1 MIKHTEH
8 PDLEKQYNA
17 IGTPFLYLDKQKF
30 LKNLTRMRSHMSK
43 LGTPLR
49 PHFKTVKSLDAL
61 PYLINSLED
70 SITVSTLEEA
80 EQLANYGCKNILYA
94 VGISQEKLL
103 RVEQLL
109 KRGIS
114 IVVLLD
120 SMEQVD
126 FVNTY
131 CQEHEC
137 VISCLIEI
145 DCDGHRGGVSAD
157 SEALI
162 AMAKSLDKGFA
173 DFKGVMLHAGES
185 YHCSSQEAL
194 NQSASNE
201 VTTAQLAAKRLELVG
216 IHCEIVSIG
225 STPTAC
231 SYTNTNGIT
240 EVRAGV
246 YSLFDLVMHQ
256 LGVCTLN
263 DIAISVVSS
272 VIGHNKSKGQIF
284 VDAGWMAL
292 SLDKGHDEQCYGVV
306 LQPNGQES
314 QILKVVQVN
323 QEHGILEAAS
333 GSEIDFECFPIGSR
347 VHIVPNHA
355 CSTSAMHSQY
365 HVFDLVEGQIE
376 QWQRI
381 SGW

>member
-1 MIKHTEH
+1 M
-8 PDLEKQYNA
+8 
-17 IGTPFLYLDKQKF
+17 
-30 LKNLTRMRSHMSK
+30 
-43 LGTPLR
+43 
-49 PHFKTVKSLDAL
+49 
-61 PYLINSLED
+61 
-70 SITVSTLEEA
+70 
-80 EQLANYGCKNILYA
+80 
-94 VGISQEKLL
+94 
-103 RVEQLL
+103 
-109 KRGIS
+109 S

-162 AMAKSLDKGFA
+162 ALAKSLDKGFA

-201 VTTAQLAAKRLELVG
+201 VATAQLAAKRLESVG
-216 IHCEIVSIG
+216 IYCEIVSVG

-231 SYTNTNGIT
+231 SYTNTSGIT

-246 YSLFDLVMHQ
+246 YSLFDLVMHR

-272 VIGHNKSKGQIF
+272 VIGHNKSRGQIF

-306 LQPNGQES
+306 LQPNGQEN
-314 QILKVVQVN
+314 QILKVMQVN

-355 CSTSAMHSQY
+355 CSTSAMHSKY
-365 HVFDLVEGQIE
+365 YVFDLVEGQIE
-376 QWQRI
+376 QWQRV

>member
-272 VIGHNKSKGQIF
+272 VIGHNKSRRQIF

>member
-30 LKNLTRMRSHMSK
+30 LNNLTQMCSHISK
-43 LGTPLR
+43 LDTSLR

-61 PYLINSLED
+61 PYLIDSLED
-70 SITVSTLEEA
+70 PITVSTLEEA
-80 EQLANYGCKNILYA
+80 EQLANYGCKDILYA

-131 CQEHEC
+131 SQEHEC

-201 VTTAQLAAKRLELVG
+201 VATAQLAAKRLELVG

-231 SYTNTNGIT
+231 SYTNTSGIT

-272 VIGHNKSKGQIF
+272 VIGHNKSRGQIF

-292 SLDKGHDEQCYGVV
+292 SLDKGHEEQCYGVV

-314 QILKVVQVN
+314 KILKVVQVN

-355 CSTSAMHSQY
+355 CSTSAMHRQY

>member
-8 PDLEKQYNA
+8 PNLEKQYNA

-30 LKNLTRMRSHMSK
+30 LSNLTQMRSHMSK

-61 PYLINSLED
+61 PYLIDSIED
-70 SITVSTLEEA
+70 PITVSTLEEA
-80 EQLANYGCKNILYA
+80 EQLASYGCKDILYA
-94 VGISQEKLL
+94 VGISKEKLL
-103 RVEQLL
+103 RVELLL
-109 KRGIS
+109 KRGMS

-131 CQEHEC
+131 CQERGC

-162 AMAKSLDKGFA
+162 AMANSLDKGLA

-185 YHCSSQEAL
+185 YHCKSREAL

-201 VTTAQLAAKRLELVG
+201 VATAQLAAKRLESVG
-216 IHCEIVSIG
+216 IYCDIVSVG

-231 SYTNTNGIT
+231 SYTNTSGIT

-246 YSLFDLVMHQ
+246 YSLFDLVMHR

-272 VIGHNKSKGQIF
+272 VIGHNKSRGQIF

-306 LQPNGQES
+306 LQPNGQEN

-355 CSTSAMHSQY
+355 CSTSAMHSKY

>member
-8 PDLEKQYNA
+8 PDSEKQYNA

-272 VIGHNKSKGQIF
+272 VIGHNKSRGQIF

>member
-1 MIKHTEH
+1 
-8 PDLEKQYNA
+8 
-17 IGTPFLYLDKQKF
+17 
-30 LKNLTRMRSHMSK
+30 MSK

-49 PHFKTVKSLDAL
+49 PHFKTVKSLNAL
-61 PYLINSLED
+61 PYLIDSLEAP
-70 SITVSTLEEA
+70 ITVSTLEEA

-94 VGISQEKLL
+94 VGISKEKLL
-103 RVEQLL
+103 RVELLL

-120 SMEQVD
+120 SMEQAD

-131 CQEHEC
+131 CQEHGC

-201 VTTAQLAAKRLELVG
+201 VATAQLAAKRLESEG
-216 IHCEIVSIG
+216 IHCAIVSIG

-231 SYTNTNGIT
+231 SYTNTSGIT

-246 YSLFDLVMHQ
+246 YSLFDLVMHR

-272 VIGHNKSKGQIF
+272 VIGHNKSRGQIF

-292 SLDKGHDEQCYGVV
+292 SLDKSHDEQCYGVV

-314 QILKVVQVN
+314 QMLKVVQVN
-323 QEHGILEAAS
+323 QEHGILEAHS
-333 GSEIDFECFPIGSR
+333 GSEIDFGCFPIGSR

-355 CSTSAMHSQY
+355 CSTSAMHRQY

>member
-201 VTTAQLAAKRLELVG
+201 VTTAQLAAKRLELVR

-272 VIGHNKSKGQIF
+272 VIGHNKSRGQIF

>member
-30 LKNLTRMRSHMSK
+30 LSNLAQMRSHMSK

-61 PYLINSLED
+61 PYLIDSLEAP
-70 SITVSTLEEA
+70 ITVSTLEEA
-80 EQLANYGCKNILYA
+80 EQLASYGCKNILYA

-109 KRGIS
+109 KRGMS

-145 DCDGHRGGVSAD
+145 DCDGHRCGVNAD

-162 AMAKSLDKGFA
+162 ALAKSLDKGFA

-201 VTTAQLAAKRLELVG
+201 VATAQLAAKRLESVG
-216 IHCEIVSIG
+216 IYCEIVSVG

-231 SYTNTNGIT
+231 SYTNTSGIT

-246 YSLFDLVMHQ
+246 YSLFDLVMHR

-272 VIGHNKSKGQIF
+272 VIGHNKSRGQIF

-314 QILKVVQVN
+314 QILKVVRVN

-355 CSTSAMHSQY
+355 CSTSAMHSKY
-365 HVFDLVEGQIE
+365 YVFDLVESQIE
-376 QWQRI
+376 QWQRV

>member
-8 PDLEKQYNA
+8 PDSEKQYNA

-272 VIGHNKSKGQIF
+272 VIGHNKSRGQIF

-292 SLDKGHDEQCYGVV
+292 SLDKGHDEQCYVVV

>member
-30 LKNLTRMRSHMSK
+30 LNNLTQMCSHISK
-43 LGTPLR
+43 LGTSLR

-61 PYLINSLED
+61 PYLIDSLED
-70 SITVSTLEEA
+70 PITVSTLEEA
-80 EQLANYGCKNILYA
+80 EQLANYGCKDILYA

-131 CQEHEC
+131 SQEHEC

-201 VTTAQLAAKRLELVG
+201 VATAQLAAKRLELVG

-231 SYTNTNGIT
+231 SYTNTSGIT
-240 EVRAGV
+240 EVRAGI

-272 VIGHNKSKGQIF
+272 VIGHNKSRGQIF

-292 SLDKGHDEQCYGVV
+292 SLDKGHEEQCYGVV

-314 QILKVVQVN
+314 KILKVVQVN

-355 CSTSAMHSQY
+355 CSTSAMHRQY

>member
-30 LKNLTRMRSHMSK
+30 LNNLTQMCSHISK
-43 LGTPLR
+43 LGTSLR

-61 PYLINSLED
+61 PYLIDSLED
-70 SITVSTLEEA
+70 PITVSTLEEA
-80 EQLANYGCKNILYA
+80 EQLANYGCKDILYA

-131 CQEHEC
+131 SQEHEC

-201 VTTAQLAAKRLELVG
+201 VATAQLAAKRLELVG
-216 IHCEIVSIG
+216 VHCEIVSIG

-231 SYTNTNGIT
+231 SYTNTSGIT

-272 VIGHNKSKGQIF
+272 VIGHNKSRGQIF

-292 SLDKGHDEQCYGVV
+292 SLDKGHEEQCYGVV

-314 QILKVVQVN
+314 KILKVVQVN

-355 CSTSAMHSQY
+355 CSTSAMHRQY